1 LSVPLYMDHH
11 VHAAITAGLR
21 QRGVDC
27 LTAREDGTDTWADD
41 LLLQRATDLNRVMFS
56 QDEDMLS
63 ITAQW
68 LVSGRPFAGLVY
80 GEQLRLTIGQA
91 ISDLELVAKT
101 SVGADMLNH
110 IEYLPI

>member
-1 LSVPLYMDHH
+1 
-11 VHAAITAGLR
+11 
-21 QRGVDC
+21 
-27 LTAREDGTDTWADD
+27 
-41 LLLQRATDLNRVMFS
+41 
-56 QDEDMLS
+56 
-63 ITAQW
+63 
-68 LVSGRPFAGLVY
+68 VY